1 MDVVNVWYAVLSLP
15 HGLENLPPEPMT
27 TIKPAERPL
36 AAPSLDEDYA
46 LVKQAAR
53 EAGDLALTYFRRQIE
68 VKRKPDG
75 SEVSEA
81 DFAVDTA
88 LKLDLIGK
96 RPGYGWLSEETLDDP
111 ERLERRLVWMVD
123 PIDGTNAFLRHVP
136 EWTVSA
142 ALVEDGVPVIGIV
155 FNPAKG
161 EFFHAIRGH
170 GAFLNEA
177 PIHVS
182 DKSTLEGARLIAS
195 GGLFKKPIWKEPW
208 PEVQSSWVNSVAYRL
223 ALVAVGRADAT
234 ISLSAKSEW
243 DLAAATLLVEEAGG
257 AITDHRGEALRYNRV
272 VPRYLSLVA
281 SPPEL
286 HARLIER
293 TSRIDL

>member
-36 AAPSLDEDYA
+36 TAPSLDEDYA

-81 DFAVDTA
+81 DLAVDTA

-111 ERLERRLVWMVD
+111 ERLGRRLVWMVD

-142 ALVEDGVPVIGIV
+142 ALVEDGQPVIGVV
-155 FNPAKG
+155 FNPATR
-161 EFFHAIRGH
+161 EFFHAMRGR
-170 GAFLNEA
+170 GAFLNDQPIEA
-177 PIHVS
+177 SAI
-182 DKSTLEGARLIAS
+182 STLDGARLIAS
-195 GGLFKKPIWKEPW
+195 GGLFKKKIWKEPW
-208 PEVQSSWVNSVAYRL
+208 PEVKTRWVNSVAYRL
-223 ALVAVGRADAT
+223 ALVACGQADAT
-234 ISLSAKSEW
+234 ISLSAKCEW
-243 DLAAATLLVEEAGG
+243 DLAAAAIIVEEAGG
-257 AITDHRGEALRYNRV
+257 VITDHHGEAHLYNRAS
-272 VPRYLSLVA
+272 PRFPSLVA
-281 SPPEL
+281 SGKAL
-286 HARLIER
+286 HPLLIER
-293 TSRIDL
+293 TGRIDL